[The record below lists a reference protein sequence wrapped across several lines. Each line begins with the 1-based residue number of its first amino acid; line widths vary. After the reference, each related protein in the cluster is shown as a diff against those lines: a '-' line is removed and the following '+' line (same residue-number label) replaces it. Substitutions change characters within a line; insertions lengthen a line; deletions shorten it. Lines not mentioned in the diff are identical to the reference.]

1 MKRVLVV
8 TLWTLISLAGLANA
22 DSIPI
27 GQLSYLGT
35 TPDGSSIFKV
45 SLNPPAGISLTNL
58 VPSIYIGDDKFT
70 FALPTSGDF
79 LFLTGPGT
87 PFANC
92 PCTDAHIDFSAS
104 AGTTV
109 TFEGQ
114 TFTLKHLSHS
124 FLRPPP
130 GQMFLVPGQSA
141 TIYLSAFNQTTDAV
155 PVTTVPEPQ
164 SVTLLASGL
173 GVILL
178 KIKKKL
184 LLEYLGHY
192 AR

>member
-1 MKRVLVV
+1 MKRVLGIILWSLV
-8 TLWTLISLAGLANA
+8 TLAGLARA

-45 SLNPPAGISLTNL
+45 SLNPPVSISLSNL

-92 PCTDAHIDFSAS
+92 PLRRCSYRFPGKSGDDGDLRRTDVDPEAPLAQLLAAAARPEFSGS
-104 AGTTV
+104 GTV
-109 TFEGQ
+109 D
-114 TFTLKHLSHS
+114 H
-124 FLRPPP
+124 
-130 GQMFLVPGQSA
+130 
-141 TIYLSAFNQTTDAV
+141 YLSLD
-155 PVTTVPEPQ
+155 
-164 SVTLLASGL
+164 
-173 GVILL
+173 
-178 KIKKKL
+178 
-184 LLEYLGHY
+184 
-192 AR
+192 

>member
-1 MKRVLVV
+1 MKRLVFAV
-8 TLWTLISLAGLANA
+8 IISSFIFLAGLAKA
-22 DSIPI
+22 DSISI
-27 GQLSYLGT
+27 GQFSYLGT

-92 PCTDAHIDFSAS
+92 PCTDAHIDFLAS
-104 AGTTV
+104 PGTTV

-124 FLRPPP
+124 FLQPPP
-130 GQMFLVPGQSA
+130 GQKFLVPGQSA
-141 TIYLSAFNQTTDAV
+141 TIYLSTVSGHTMDTIRL
-155 PVTTVPEPQ
+155 TTVPEPQ
-164 SVTLLASGL
+164 SLALVSSGL
-173 GVILL
+173 GMLLL
-178 KIKKKL
+178 KVRKRL
-184 LLEYLGHY
+184 RL
-192 AR
+192 

>member
-1 MKRVLVV
+1 MKKVLVV
-8 TLWTLISLAGLANA
+8 SLWTLISLAGLANA

-79 LFLTGPGT
+79 LFLSRPGT

-92 PCTDAHIDFSAS
+92 PCTDAHIDFLAS

-114 TFTLKHLSHS
+114 TFTT
-124 FLRPPP
+124 LR
-130 GQMFLVPGQSA
+130 MEILIITASA
-141 TIYLSAFNQTTDAV
+141 GSILDSKATSSPATSIFCKFVTDAS
-155 PVTTVPEPQ
+155 TF
-164 SVTLLASGL
+164 
-173 GVILL
+173 
-178 KIKKKL
+178 
-184 LLEYLGHY
+184 
-192 AR
+192 

>member
-1 MKRVLVV
+1 MRRVLVV
-8 TLWTLISLAGLANA
+8 IIWSLVALAGLARA

-45 SLNPPAGISLTNL
+45 SLNPPSGISLTNL

-70 FALPTSGDF
+70 FDLPTSGDF

-92 PCTDAHIDFSAS
+92 PCTDAHIDFLAS
-104 AGTTV
+104 PGTTV

-114 TFTLKHLSHS
+114 TLTLKHLSHS
-124 FLRPPP
+124 FLQPAP
-130 GQMFLVPGQSA
+130 GQKFLVPGQSA
-141 TIYLSAFNQTTDAV
+141 TIYLSTVNGQKMDTV
-155 PVTTVPEPQ
+155 RLTTVPEPQ
-164 SVTLLASGL
+164 SLALVGSGL
-173 GVILL
+173 GMILL
-178 KIKKKL
+178 KIKRKL
-184 LLEYLGHY
+184 LL
-192 AR
+192 